1 MRVRPSE
8 PCELR
13 KVCCGRRLRW
23 QEEEGAP
30 SGVRPPSEG
39 RDGDRQNTTASCSL
53 PPSTPFFSCLAPFP
67 PNPLCYMLSAAAA
80 VSATVGGVLLADW
93 GGRRV
98 CLESRGAGMA
108 RVEEKWGVW
117 KRARREEEEGGL

>member
-13 KVCCGRRLRW
+13 KVCCGRLLRW
-23 QEEEGAP
+23 QAEEGAP
-30 SGVRPPSEG
+30 PGVRPPSEG
-39 RDGDRQNTTASCSL
+39 RDRDRQNTTASCSL

-67 PNPLCYMLSAAAA
+67 PNPPLLYA
-80 VSATVGGVLLADW
+80 VCCCRRFCDGRWGVVGGL